1 MIQMRTWLTVADNS
15 GARKLMCILPVGGDA
30 GLKAGLGDIV
40 TASVKEATPESQ
52 IKEGKVVR
60 CVIVRMRKEQRRKD
74 GTYIRFDDNAAVLI
88 NDAGEPVGTRV
99 FGPVARELREK
110 KFTISI
116 RKGDNV
122 RVMTGKDAGKNGRVL
137 SVNPRK
143 NTVIVEHANIIKRH
157 TRPNPAKNIKG
168 GIVEREAP
176 INVSNVMIV
185 CGSCGKHTRI
195 GHEVLADGRR
205 TRICKRCG
213 SALDK

>member
-1 MIQMRTWLTVADNS
+1 MAQ
-15 GARKLMCILPVGGDA
+15 
-30 GLKAGLGDIV
+30 
-40 TASVKEATPESQ
+40 
-52 IKEGKVVR
+52 
-60 CVIVRMRKEQRRKD
+60 
-74 GTYIRFDDNAAVLI
+74 AA
-88 NDAGEPVGTRV
+88 
-99 FGPVARELREK
+99 K
-110 KFTISI
+110 QFTISI

-185 CGSCGKHTRI
+185 CSGCGKHARI
-195 GHEVLADGRR
+195 GRNVLPDGSRVR
-205 TRICKRCG
+205 VCKRCG
-213 SALDK
+213 TTLDK